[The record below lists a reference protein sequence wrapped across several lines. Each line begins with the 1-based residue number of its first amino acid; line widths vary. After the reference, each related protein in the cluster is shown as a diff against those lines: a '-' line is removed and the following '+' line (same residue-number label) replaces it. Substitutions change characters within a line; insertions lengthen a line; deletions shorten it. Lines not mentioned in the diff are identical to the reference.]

1 MRRSLAQLDE
11 DKNEKMPST
20 KQMQSNMANVMKNW
34 SLGPKVASE
43 RPDANQQF
51 WNDLAI
57 KWSVTANEARRRN
70 CGNCE
75 YGRHNPEDLKDMDKY
90 PFSKFDA
97 DGGGKVWCEKFDFV
111 CHNLR
116 VCQAWEH
123 K

>member
-1 MRRSLAQLDE
+1 MYEEDE
-11 DKNEKMPST
+11 KESMPST
-20 KQMQSNMANVMKNW
+20 VQMRKNMKNVMDNW
-34 SLGPKVASE
+34 NLGPKVASE
-43 RPDANQQF
+43 DPKSNKAF
-51 WNDLAI
+51 WRGIAI
-57 KWSVTANEARRRN
+57 KWAVSEQEARYRN

-75 YGRHNPEDLKDMDKY
+75 YGETDPEDLKKMSKY

-97 DGGGKVWCEKFDFV
+97 DGGGRVWCEKFDFV

>member
-1 MRRSLAQLDE
+1 MGRGLVQLDE
-11 DKNEKMPST
+11 DKNERMPST

-34 SLGPKVASE
+34 NLGPKVASE
-43 RPDANQQF
+43 NPRANKPF
-51 WNDLAI
+51 WRGLAV
-57 KWSVTANEARRRN
+57 KWAVSEEEARRRN

-75 YGRHNPEDLKDMDKY
+75 YGRSNPEDLAKMDRY

-97 DGGGKVWCEKFDFV
+97 DGGGRVWCEKFDFV